1 VIDDLSRSLAATVHA
16 ARVAQELSVNALA
29 ERSGVSR
36 AMITKV
42 ERGEAQPTA
51 VLLGRLSGALGM
63 TLSELVARAENT
75 GDLLR
80 RAADQPVW
88 TDPATGYRR
97 RAVSPVTDGPLEL
110 VEVDLPAGASV
121 SYPADAYVFK
131 YQQLWILDGH
141 LRFQEGSVVHHL
153 HTGDCLQ
160 LGPPSATTFHNPGT
174 TTCRYLVAL
183 VKGRIPNHFANAS
196 SSPL

>member
-1 VIDDLSRSLAATVHA
+1 MTDPLSASLAATLQA
-16 ARVAQELSVNALA
+16 ARVGRDLSVNALA

-36 AMITKV
+36 AMIGKI

-63 TLSELVARAENT
+63 TLSELVARAEGS

-80 RAADQPVW
+80 READQPVW

-110 VEVDLPAGASV
+110 VEVELPPGASV
-121 SYPADAYVFK
+121 AYPADAYIFK
-131 YQQLWILDGH
+131 YQQLWILDGR
-141 LRFQEGSVVHHL
+141 LRFHEGDTVHEL
-153 HTGDCLQ
+153 GPGDCLQ
-160 LGPPSATTFHNPGT
+160 LGAPTATTFHNPT
-174 TTCRYLVAL
+174 DSPCRYLVAL
-183 VKGRIPNHFANAS
+183 VKGRA
-196 SSPL
+196 